1 MNETYKIPGTNI
13 VLSFKDNGD
22 GTHSLAGI
30 AKLLGQNGGKIVND
44 TNPHSVDCYAIHAI
58 TDVVIS
64 AMTLGAAFSGSM
76 SGITIKAGDTVMIA
90 FTSITLTSGTAI
102 VYNN

>member
-1 MNETYKIPGTNI
+1 METYKIPGTNI

-22 GTHSLAGI
+22 GTHSIAEI
-30 AKLLGQNGGKIVND
+30 AKLLGQNGGTIITD
-44 TNPHSVDCYAIHAI
+44 TDPHTGLNCYAIQAI

-64 AMTLGAAFSGSM
+64 AMTLKPEFTGSM
-76 SGITIKAGDTVMIA
+76 SGVTIKAGTNIMIA
-90 FTSITLTSGTAI
+90 FTSLTLTSGTAI